1 MTMTKTKTITCPM
14 SVMNRFMQKSL
25 ARRRN
30 LKEEIACVCANH
42 EDNLKHYVQYSQCDE
57 VAHNAYVTPNL
68 ANSGVMIEKL
78 QQQLKSCI
86 GEHTRLETMY
96 EAMFGVPYDEE
107 QHED

>member
-30 LKEEIACVCANH
+30 LKNEIKQHCADLA
-42 EDNLKHYVQYSQCDE
+42 DNLANYEDKATCDV

-68 ANSGVMIEKL
+68 ANLSTRIEKL
-78 QQQLKSCI
+78 QAGLKHCI
-86 GEHTRLETMY
+86 REHSRLETMY
-96 EAMFGVPYDEE
+96 EAMFGVAYDEE